1 MTSKKPAAFS
11 RCPGC
16 AGSLRVSQ
24 VSCAECGLVIS
35 GDFAGSRL
43 GLLSA
48 EQQQF
53 AEVFLA
59 AGGNISEVER
69 ILGISYPTVRKR
81 LDELVAVLGAGA
93 ITAASAAT
101 RRDDILSRIERGEI
115 PAKEGIRLLREIKG
129 AQ

>member
-1 MTSKKPAAFS
+1 M
-11 RCPGC
+11 
-16 AGSLRVSQ
+16 
-24 VSCAECGLVIS
+24 IS